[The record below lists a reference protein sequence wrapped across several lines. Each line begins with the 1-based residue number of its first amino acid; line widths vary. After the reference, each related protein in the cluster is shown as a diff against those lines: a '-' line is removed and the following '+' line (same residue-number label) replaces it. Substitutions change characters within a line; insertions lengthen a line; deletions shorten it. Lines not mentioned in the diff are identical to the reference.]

1 MTVTSIR
8 LQPELEAPL
17 EELSKKLDRS
27 RNYLINQAIKEYI
40 AQQALAEQ
48 RWQETLPALE
58 SANARQTVPADK
70 VYEWMR
76 SWGGVNELSR
86 PKSGHKPEK

>member
-1 MTVTSIR
+1 MSVTSIR

-17 EELSKKLDRS
+17 EALSKKLDRS
-27 RNYLINQAIKEYI
+27 KNYLINQALKEFI
-40 AQQALAEQ
+40 RHQALAEQ

-58 SANARQTVPADK
+58 SVEVGRAVPAEK

-76 SWGGVNELSR
+76 SWGSESELPK
-86 PKSGHKPEK
+86 PKSGG